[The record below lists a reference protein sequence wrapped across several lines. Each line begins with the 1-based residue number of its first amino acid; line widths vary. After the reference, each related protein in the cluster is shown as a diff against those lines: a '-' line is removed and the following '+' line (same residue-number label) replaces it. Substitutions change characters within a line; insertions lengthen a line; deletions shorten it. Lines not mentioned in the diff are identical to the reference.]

1 MVEMQAGERTR
12 EKDVDFGDNIAQIQ
26 KGCKWQEM
34 KDEEG
39 GVWAQVNNPNRND
52 LQPGCKNYY

>member
-39 GVWAQVNNPNRND
+39 GSR
-52 LQPGCKNYY
+52 